1 LLPLLPPPPPPL
13 LLLLLLLLLLGFYL
27 FILRVR
33 ERFLTVQE
41 GLCTSV
47 PCCFFYPH
55 KYTNNDPAYGYWFWE
70 GANSHHDAPGAT
82 NNPGHK
88 VQEETQGRFHLLGNP
103 QAKNCSLDIRDAQRR
118 DSGTYFFRVE
128 RGSHVR
134 YNYQQNQLFVHV
146 TALTQ
151 TPDIHIQGPLE
162 SGHPKNITCSVP
174 WACERGTPPTFS
186 WIGVALPSW
195 GSKAPHS
202 PELTFTPRPQDHG
215 TNLTCQVTFPGAGVS
230 TERTVQLN
238 VSCECQARMPGS
250 LRAVGI
256 EELQLH
262 FLCQPPAMSFH
273 ASSWPLSCFTL
284 ASPPPGSPPCLTVS
298 LNSHLQGSPEH
309 NVPLS
314 QNTSHCSMTPD
325 SGYLARPGLS
335 FLSVLPGPEALSN
348 GSSLPVQEGQPLR
361 LVCIDD
367 SNPLARVSWTR
378 DSLTLQPSQLS
389 NPGILEFPQVELVN
403 HGRYICQAQHLLG
416 SLEASMSLLVKTPLK
431 LFGPSYSWEGED
443 MHCHC
448 SAQSQMPLSVHWRL
462 GEELL
467 EGNHSNTSWTLTSSS
482 VGSWANSSLRLSGPL
497 GSSLRLSCEA
507 WNAHGKQHGL
517 LSSGRPGARTGVIQG
532 AIWGARVTT
541 LLALC
546 LYLII
551 FFTKC
556 TPAPS
561 SLLQTQRAAPMTFI
575 HSTQDHL
582 SKRCSASPSDHLPP
596 AAATSPSEKEQE
608 LYYAS
613 LSFHGL
619 KWHNFQNQE
628 TTEYMGHL
636 GFPLSLL
643 LFLSLS
649 FCPPQL
655 IHVLSLK

>member
-1 LLPLLPPPPPPL
+1 MTLTPKMLPLLLSL
-13 LLLLLLLLLLGFYL
+13 LWAGSLDQYTRYQMQVQESLM
-27 FILRVR
+27 
-33 ERFLTVQE
+33 VQE

-47 PCCFFYPH
+47 PCRCSHPH
-55 KYTNNDPAYGYWFWE
+55 EYTNNEPAYGYWFRK
-70 GANSHHDAPGAT
+70 GANSHHDAPVAT
-82 NNPGHK
+82 NNPSRK
-88 VQEETQGRFHLLGNP
+88 VQEETQGRFRLLGNL
-103 QAKNCSLDIRDAQRR
+103 QACECSLDIRDAQRR

-128 RGSHVR
+128 RGSSVR
-134 YNYQQNQLFVHV
+134 YNYLQNQLSVFV

-202 PELTFTPRPQDHG
+202 PELTLTPRPQDHG
-215 TNLTCQVTFPGAGVS
+215 TNLTCRVNFPGAGVS

-238 VSCECQARMPGS
+238 VSYAPQN
-250 LRAVGI
+250 
-256 EELQLH
+256 
-262 FLCQPPAMSFH
+262 
-273 ASSWPLSCFTL
+273 
-284 ASPPPGSPPCLTVS
+284 LTI
-298 LNSHLQGSPEH
+298 
-309 NVPLS
+309 
-314 QNTSHCSMTPD
+314 
-325 SGYLARPGLS
+325 
-335 FLSVLPGPEALSN
+335 SVFRREGT
-348 GSSLPVQEGQPLR
+348 VQEGQPLR

-367 SNPLARVSWTR
+367 SNPPARVSWTR
-378 DSLTLQPSQLS
+378 DSLTLQPSQPS
-389 NPGILEFPQVELVN
+389 NPGILEFPRVELVN

-416 SLEASMSLLVKTPLK
+416 SLEASVSLLVKTPLK
-431 LFGPSYSWEGED
+431 LFGPSCSWEGED

-448 SAQSQMPLSVHWRL
+448 SAQSQLPPSVHWRL

-482 VGSWANSSLRLSGPL
+482 VGSWANSSLSLSGPL

-507 WNAHGKQHGL
+507 WNAHGKQSMAIL
-517 LSSGRPGARTGVIQG
+517 LLPGRPGARTGVIQG
-532 AIWGARVTT
+532 AIWGAGVTT

-551 FFTKC
+551 FFIVKTYRQKSTRKAVC
-556 TPAPS
+556 RDGLHPAS
-561 SLLQTQRAAPMTFI
+561 KMVS
-575 HSTQDHL
+575 QDHL

-619 KWHNFQNQE
+619 NSHNFQKQE
-628 TTEYMGHL
+628 TTEYAEIKI
-636 GFPLSLL
+636 
-643 LFLSLS
+643 
-649 FCPPQL
+649 Q
-655 IHVLSLK
+655 K